1 QGYHLLWRAFP
12 GPSTHMLVWTSWPYN
27 PEASVNAP
35 VWAGPR
41 SLATT
46 CGITFVFSSWAYLD
60 VSVRPVRH
68 LACARFKGLPHSEI
82 RGSAPLC
89 GSPRLIAAL
98 HVLHRLSMPRH
109 PPCALRNLVFFTV
122 LAPLRRTDPKSL
134 TLHWVLAYLS
144 LHFACKHRPLPG
156 RFAHRSRCLPTEIPS
171 RQRTCRVCARPYLVS
186 STEARHRSFGGH
198 TSRGATGIRTPD
210 PLLAKQVL

>member
-1 QGYHLLWRAFP
+1 MVPADSRRVSPAPRYSGFHYLVNTLRLQGCHLLWRAFP
-12 GPSTHMLVWTSWPYN
+12 GPSTHMLTQISWPYN
-27 PEASVNAP
+27 PDASVNAP

-98 HVLHRLSMPRH
+98 HVLRRLSMPRH

-122 LAPLRRTDPKSL
+122 LAPRTAHGPKKPHL
-134 TLHWVLAYLS
+134 TLGTRLLITTFCLQTPPPSGALRPPESVPAY
-144 LHFACKHRPLPG
+144 
-156 RFAHRSRCLPTEIPS
+156 
-171 RQRTCRVCARPYLVS
+171 
-186 STEARHRSFGGH
+186 
-198 TSRGATGIRTPD
+198 
-210 PLLAKQVL
+210 